1 MDHLA
6 ESLDRAAGDLR
17 AVERAVAPLTVPPD
31 SFAETSPGS
40 PGRVGRA
47 LHEHW
52 SAAVAARAQEAAGAS
67 ARLTAMA
74 TAVRASRDDYR
85 ETDDA
90 VRRRLARER

>member
-6 ESLDRAAGDLR
+6 DCLDRAADDLR
-17 AVERAVAPLTVPPD
+17 TVERAVAPLTVPPG
-31 SFAETSPGS
+31 SFAETMPGV
-40 PGRVGRA
+40 PGRVGRS

-52 SAAVAARAQEAAGAS
+52 TAIVAARAREAADVS

-74 TAVRASRDDYR
+74 SSVRSARDGYR

-90 VRRRLARER
+90 VRRRLEL